1 MTAQTLAA
9 AKRTSPRL
17 ARIRED
23 PEVLSYHL
31 WGFLNANLIEDAWAI
46 FAGADMEN
54 CLEVWRAVVLATTQ
68 KSQAEVLR
76 LEDAIIIFD
85 RVRNTTEI
93 EKALVDWDAMYS
105 KYTEAGG
112 AVLSEHRKVGVLM
125 RMLPASLH
133 EDVLK
138 EFNKFDEQP

>member
-1 MTAQTLAA
+1 M
-9 AKRTSPRL
+9 
-17 ARIRED
+17 
-23 PEVLSYHL
+23 

-54 CLEVWRAVVLATTQ
+54 RLEVWRAVVLAITQ

-76 LEDAIIIFD
+76 LEDAILMPD
-85 RVRNTTEI
+85 RVRNTTDI
-93 EKALVDWDAMYS
+93 EKALVEWDAMYREH
-105 KYTEAGG
+105 TEAGG

-125 RMLPASLH
+125 RMIPASLH

-138 EFNKFDEQP
+138 